1 MVTGIEIVQ
10 GSSLYYYSNTNIKRN
25 FLKIFISSHRLFAAC
40 LFKYSFYIFNIYLF
54 SGRGALYLIDK
65 MLALESVDSK
75 RTESCHAFESNL
87 DYEVGDLL
95 NN

>member
-1 MVTGIEIVQ
+1 LLHVC
-10 GSSLYYYSNTNIKRN
+10 LNTAFTYLI
-25 FLKIFISSHRLFAAC
+25 
-40 LFKYSFYIFNIYLF
+40 FYIF